1 MAEHRRRPSHHRPG
15 GGFRNPWPGEDG
27 ARERGAF
34 LRWQVQ
40 RLRDGVPPDPAPDEL
55 PHAAAD
61 VAHPRAQIG
70 EIRAT
75 WVGHSTFLLQIGGW
89 NILTDPVWSRR
100 VSPVAWLGPE
110 RLTPPGL
117 DFDALP
123 PIDVVILSHDHY
135 DHLDR
140 PTIARLHDR
149 FGDALRWITPIGYT
163 DWFDGLGIANV
174 VELDWWQQ
182 ASLTHTGSSQN
193 GHPVASLASSH
204 VGLLDGGGGGVGSS
218 HGERKVPRPGEWM
231 GGGAGESVAG
241 GAERSDR
248 RARENSVTGGGERAD
263 SRAGENSVAG
273 GSERVGSRESVVAP
287 TARLEIVAAPA
298 RHWTRRSP
306 FTDADRLWAS
316 FALRADDGGAVYF
329 AGDSG
334 YFDGYGEVG
343 VRLGPFDLCLIPIGA
358 YEPRWFMQAA
368 HMNPDEAVR
377 TYLDLGASGDFGGMH
392 WGTFRLTDEPPLEP
406 PVRTRSAW
414 RDAGLDDA
422 RLWIPRHGETRTV
435 RAGLGV
441 GAATAAP
448 PAEPS
453 TPESDDADG

>member
-27 ARERGAF
+27 SRERGAF

-40 RLRDGVPPDPAPDEL
+40 RLREGVPPDPAPDEL
-55 PHAAAD
+55 PHVTAD
-61 VAHPRAQIG
+61 VAYPRAQLG
-70 EIRAT
+70 EVRAT
-75 WVGHSTFLLQIGGW
+75 WVGHSTFLLQVGGW

-100 VSPVAWLGPE
+100 VSPVAWFGPE

-140 PTIARLHDR
+140 PTIARLRDR

-182 ASLTHTGSSQN
+182 ASLTRAANSPN
-193 GHPVASLASSH
+193 GPPAASLAPLPSPL
-204 VGLLDGGGGGVGSS
+204 GLLDSSGGGVSS
-218 HGERKVPRPGEWM
+218 SDGEK
-231 GGGAGESVAG
+231 SVAG
-241 GAERSDR
+241 R
-248 RARENSVTGGGERAD
+248 
-263 SRAGENSVAG
+263 
-273 GSERVGSRESVVAP
+273 SERVSSREQVVAP
-287 TARLEIVAAPA
+287 TARLEVVAAPA

-334 YFDGYGEVG
+334 YFEGYGEVG
-343 VRLGPFDLCLIPIGA
+343 ARLGPFDLSLIPIGA

-368 HMNPDEAVR
+368 HMNPEEAVR
-377 TYLDLGASGDFGGMH
+377 TYLDLGATGDFGGMH
-392 WGTFRLTDEPPLEP
+392 WGTFRLTDESPLEP

-414 RDAGLDDA
+414 RDAGLDEA
-422 RLWIPRHGETRTV
+422 RLWIPRHGETRIV
-435 RAGLGV
+435 RR
-441 GAATAAP
+441 GAARPLPWPADSGRRPAARDTR
-448 PAEPS
+448 AH
-453 TPESDDADG
+453 TTTGDPEE